1 MLDMLLAQF
10 GGFDLN
16 GVINSLIGNPLVG
29 AGLGWMFGGPFG
41 ALAGGLVSRDLGT
54 SFQRNEENASRE
66 DRLTNALNSYT
77 ESING
82 IRNSLPAYQIGG
94 QVYGNVNG
102 SGGGIG
108 TAASGNKGDEA
119 IKYAEGARPGGA
131 GGQGVINFDELF
143 TGPQD
148 ALNAY
153 TQNLPNLNQSRLNFN
168 DEIRRLQAAGHSGE
182 DLIRQGSSDML
193 NTLHGSLAATG
204 NLFGG
209 ARLNRGDL
217 ISQVDLPDTDLSSVL
232 AGRLAGLGEASR
244 TQEDNLRESMAS
256 QAATFGGLENLK
268 TSQDQATTQV
278 ARARGLQSAQET
290 ADVRQQELAAQEFV
304 AGLQGQLSSTEAQI
318 NASLASEQARQENL
332 IRSQISGTQGET
344 AQLLAQLG
352 IDTAGGVNALSLGE
366 QTANSNI
373 ELGNINRGA
382 ANASILSQ
390 LHGAAGNANTQRTM
404 AGLDALFRGLGFES
418 NLSGNLTESELA
430 LGNIFANAGLLGN
443 NDFLASDV
451 LASIFPGRFGGG
463 NGGGG
468 GGGGNNS
475 GFNVD
480 LGTAVGTGAA
490 ALGTAAAGSAATW
503 GTTLGTGLAATG
515 GFCVEDSA
523 ILSTPDGGKTLA
535 EIKVGDEVKNNR
547 GQWRKVK
554 RKEYIFPIG
563 SGAWTVVLSAAGS
576 EDVVLPREAVWP
588 KLPEENCF
596 VRLSTASGS
605 ITTTKDH
612 VVAGKPAGDWKEG
625 DTISWGYGVV
635 SIEKIDNHAMMA
647 CGDIE
652 LEDGSQYMANG
663 FPVSTMLKL
672 VEVTDE

>member
-1 MLDMLLAQF
+1 MFDMLLAQF
-10 GGFDLN
+10 GNFDLS
-16 GVINSLIGNPLVG
+16 GVINSIIGNPLVG

-41 ALAGGLVSRDLGT
+41 ALAGGLVSNDLGT

-66 DRLTNALNSYT
+66 DRLTNALDSYT

-82 IRNSLPAYQIGG
+82 IRGSLPAYQIGG
-94 QVYGNVNG
+94 QVYGNPAG
-102 SGGGIG
+102 GGGIG

-143 TGPQD
+143 QGPQMALD
-148 ALNAY
+148 AYL
-153 TQNLPNLNQSRLNFN
+153 QNLPNLNQSNLNFD

-182 DLIRQGSSDML
+182 DLIRGGSQDML

-209 ARLNRGDL
+209 ARLDKGEL
-217 ISQVDLPDTDLSSVL
+217 LSQVDLPDTDLSAVL

-256 QAATFGGLENLK
+256 QAATYGGLENLR
-268 TSQDQATTQV
+268 TSQDQASTQV

-290 ADVRQQELAAQEFV
+290 ANVREQELAAQQFV

-352 IDTAGGVNALSLGE
+352 LDTAGGVNALSLGE
-366 QTANSNI
+366 ETANSNI

-390 LHGAAGNANTQRTM
+390 LHGGVGQAKTQQTM
-404 AGLDALFRGLGFES
+404 SGLDALFRGLGFES
-418 NLSGNLTESELA
+418 NLAGNLTESELA
-430 LGNIFANAGLLGN
+430 LGNIFANSGLLGN

-451 LASIFPGRFGGG
+451 LASLFPGRFGGG
-463 NGGGG
+463 SNGGGG
-468 GGGGNNS
+468 GGDGSN
-475 GFNVD
+475 FNVD

-490 ALGTAAAGSAATW
+490 ALGTAAAGA
-503 GTTLGTGLAATG
+503 GTAGWISGAGIGKAFVFCVDGDAQIETKMRGTQKLKDVQPDDEVMSSDG
-515 GFCVEDSA
+515 GFYPVEEFAYGDREE
-523 ILSTPDGGKTLA
+523 DREKTYL
-535 EIKVGDEVKNNR
+535 EMETER
-547 GQWRKVK
+547 GHKLVLT
-554 RKEYIFPIG
+554 FDHSVSGTPIG
-563 SGAWTVVLSAAGS
+563 ERLLGDLVDTLEGL
-576 EDVVLPREAVWP
+576 DRIEAI
-588 KLPEENCF
+588 
-596 VRLSTASGS
+596 R
-605 ITTTKDH
+605 
-612 VVAGKPAGDWKEG
+612 PAD
-625 DTISWGYGVV
+625 YRV
-635 SIEKIDNHAMMA
+635 S
-647 CGDIE
+647 GDIY
-652 LEDGSQYMANG
+652 LKGNKPYLANG
-663 FPVSTMLKL
+663 IAVDSSIGRMGLENYRNAVAK
-672 VEVTDE
+672 VVTDE